1 MQNCTKCGAKGTENA
16 SFCTVCG
23 AVFGTLVAIPDNP
36 RSLIAV
42 VLASVGL
49 LMCGP
54 FTAVPGF
61 LMARSILA
69 GQASRRDRVL
79 SRLAQGLALP
89 ACAIS
94 ILLIAVFALA
104 PAKP

>member
-1 MQNCTKCGAKGTENA
+1 MHHFAAFAEP
-16 SFCTVCG
+16 FL
-23 AVFGTLVAIPDNP
+23 GTLVAIPDNP
-36 RSLIAV
+36 RSLIAG

-49 LMCGP
+49 LLCGP

-79 SRLAQGLALP
+79 SRLAQGLALT